1 MYSKNCDA
9 DLLND
14 AMKVMFT
21 QSLKSLD
28 SIPPTQHALFQHAK
42 RALLAAAFIWKQ
54 SLSKIP
60 KIPKPSDWGWE
71 WNTRTN
77 QWVPFW
83 TDLADVS
90 HACSLL
96 LHCGCVV
103 ACRGNCKCHRTG
115 LRCSTLSKCEGGCTN
130 NVNKAI
136 RDGKYLALPQSS
148 AWRRFPPPLKSKKIN
163 RDVISLLARVFI
175 FLIDRATQE
184 VAIKIFERNCRSSF
198 WDTHHWIVRLAAYWR
213 CMTSCIYATLHL
225 YTEYIDLPGVCI
237 QQFVMIHWLLQ

>member
-9 DLLND
+9 ELLND

-21 QSLKSLD
+21 HSLKSLD

-60 KIPKPSDWGWE
+60 GISKPSDWGWE

-115 LRCSTLSKCEGGCTN
+115 LRCSTLCKCEGAAQTMTT
-130 NVNKAI
+130 
-136 RDGKYLALPQSS
+136 RQSEM
-148 AWRRFPPPLKSKKIN
+148 ANTPLKSKN
-163 RDVISLLARVFI
+163 
-175 FLIDRATQE
+175 LIILSWRHFSA
-184 VAIKIFERNCRSSF
+184 RSSF
-198 WDTHHWIVRLAAYWR
+198 
-213 CMTSCIYATLHL
+213 
-225 YTEYIDLPGVCI
+225 YI
-237 QQFVMIHWLLQ
+237 FNW

>member
-1 MYSKNCDA
+1 MSSKNCDA
-9 DLLND
+9 ELLND

-21 QSLKSLD
+21 HSLKSLD

-60 KIPKPSDWGWE
+60 NIPKPSDWGWE

-83 TDLADVS
+83 TDLTDVS

-103 ACRGNCKCHRTG
+103 ACKGNCKRQRGFRPNIT
-115 LRCSTLSKCEGGCTN
+115 LKRVLDFVNDLQTEKLLKQWIPSTRKHNKNAITN
-130 NVNKAI
+130 V
-136 RDGKYLALPQSS
+136 YS
-148 AWRRFPPPLKSKKIN
+148 AN
-163 RDVISLLARVFI
+163 RS
-175 FLIDRATQE
+175 
-184 VAIKIFERNCRSSF
+184 
-198 WDTHHWIVRLAAYWR
+198 
-213 CMTSCIYATLHL
+213 
-225 YTEYIDLPGVCI
+225 
-237 QQFVMIHWLLQ
+237 